1 MIYFGGLP
9 SLSPNAQTHKQVS
22 FDIKVLGER
31 KHAEKEC
38 HKAILTHF
46 PESLSGPSQKR

>member
-1 MIYFGGLP
+1 MSFLVDFP
-9 SLSPNAQTHKQVS
+9 LCPQMHKQVL
-22 FDIKVLGER
+22 FDIKELGEG

-38 HKAILTHF
+38 HKAILIHF